1 MYLGLTFLGWKPL
14 GRISRTLRDALGSI
28 LNDSARAVGQTRA
41 VLQADLIL
49 LLPGGAPCVARSF
62 QRGEVVVSSRVETGN
77 LLRLNQMG
85 RRGPYQ
91 RRSPEAL
98 HHLIARDSCP
108 VGLGL
113 FRAGNSPLAPRARI
127 GSRGIFGAPRDLPL

>member
-14 GRISRTLRDALGSI
+14 GRISRTLHNALGSI

-62 QRGEVVVSSRVETGN
+62 QRGEGVVSSRAETGK

-85 RRGPYQ
+85 RRGPT
-91 RRSPEAL
+91 RGV
-98 HHLIARDSCP
+98 ARGP
-108 VGLGL
+108 YTT
-113 FRAGNSPLAPRARI
+113 
-127 GSRGIFGAPRDLPL
+127 